1 MDLSNLALCSRHRR
15 FGLRIHGALLPHGMR
30 SRALVCLILLVGQM
44 QSFAQCAMCKASA
57 EAAQKEGDTIADG
70 LNVGIL
76 YLMAFPYLTLAVIA
90 ILWYRHN
97 KKRQAKD

>member
-1 MDLSNLALCSRHRR
+1 
-15 FGLRIHGALLPHGMR
+15 
-30 SRALVCLILLVGQM
+30 
-44 QSFAQCAMCKASA
+44 MCKASA
-57 EAAQKEGDTIADG
+57 EAAQKEGETIADG

-76 YLMAFPYLTLAVIA
+76 YLMAFPYVTLAVIA